1 MERIAH
7 DNFLAHTVN
16 AVHVDHIVGSPVSL
30 SGFLASIGSEG
41 ELMRKDELMKADLFS
56 EILLLGSGVAI
67 VVALAMVVVA
77 AISSAAAVLQ

>member
-1 MERIAH
+1 
-7 DNFLAHTVN
+7 
-16 AVHVDHIVGSPVSL
+16 
-30 SGFLASIGSEG
+30 
-41 ELMRKDELMKADLFS
+41 MRKDELMKADLFS